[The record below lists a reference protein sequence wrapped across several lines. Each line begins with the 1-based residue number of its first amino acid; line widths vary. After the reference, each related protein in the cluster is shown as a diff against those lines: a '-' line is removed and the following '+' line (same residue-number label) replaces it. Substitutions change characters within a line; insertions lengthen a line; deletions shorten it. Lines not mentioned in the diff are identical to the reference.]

1 MSKHL
6 IIPLLIF
13 FIVANPA
20 TYKMTRKV
28 LGSIASPDGLP
39 SQMGV
44 AVHAVVFVILAKFIM
59 RRVSGYTFGGTPASD
74 SMSMFHVTGG
84 ETQGTNM
91 KYNVKS

>member
-1 MSKHL
+1 MSKYW

-44 AVHAVVFVILAKFIM
+44 AVHAMVFVILTKFIM
-59 RRVSGYTFGGTPASD
+59 RRVSGYSIAGTPGSD
-74 SMSMFHVTGG
+74 SLSMFHLTDGA
-84 ETQGTNM
+84 TQGNNM

>member
-1 MSKHL
+1 MSKHW

-59 RRVSGYTFGGTPASD
+59 RRVSGYSFGGSPSSN
-74 SMSMFHVTGG
+74 SMSMFHMTGG
-84 ETQGTNM
+84 ETQGNNM